1 MTGFDLVTRLF
12 GLLLGLAIAEVL
24 TGFARTLRVKA
35 NLTSVSGKAIRVGW
49 LVPLLGMLVI
59 VDQTSFWLAF
69 YELHGN
75 VPLNFLVL
83 LCVLL
88 VIGAYYLLSTFVF
101 PFEPALWPDYDAY
114 YLRVHR
120 VVIGGVLAV
129 NLASIAFLD
138 HALRRCRGHVP
149 GHHRQ
154 RQRDLDGRGM
164 GLPAGPDRP
173 LRHAVKA
180 GKPRPAHHRQR
191 PPALRGPD
199 PRPLAPATRANI
211 QS

>member
-129 NLASIAFLD
+129 NLATIAFLTTLSVVAGVTFRVTTGD
-138 HALRRCRGHVP
+138 SNAISTAAAWAFLPVLIALF
-149 GHHRQ
+149 
-154 RQRDLDGRGM
+154 
-164 GLPAGPDRP
+164 
-173 LRHAVKA
+173 
-180 GKPRPAHHRQR
+180 
-191 PPALRGPD
+191 
-199 PRPLAPATRANI
+199 ATRSRRASLVLLITANALLL
-211 QS
+211 SEALTHGR